1 MAATEIMMQAVV
13 EHCKF
18 GKGIIEAVK
27 DNHLTVKFE
36 ATGDKKV
43 FTYPDAFE
51 KFLKFE
57 AEELQALFAKDWKEH
72 MLMTALEEK
81 RKQQE
86 ITRMEQE
93 NKRALIAMMRKRQKA
108 AQAKAEREKKEREKY
123 AKLIS

>member
-1 MAATEIMMQAVV
+1 MTATKSMMQAAV

-18 GKGIIEAVK
+18 GKGIIEEIK
-27 DNHLTVKFE
+27 ENHLTVKFE

-43 FTYPDAFE
+43 FMYPDAFE
-51 KFLKFE
+51 KFMKFE
-57 AEELQALFAKDWKEH
+57 TEELQELFAKDWKEH
-72 MLMTALEEK
+72 MLITALEDK

-93 NKRALIAMMRKRQKA
+93 NKKALIAMMRKRQKA
-108 AQAKAEREKKEREKY
+108 AQAKAEREKREREKY